1 MKKKYEVE
9 EWILFYSFKLDRID
23 RIISIKFSLI
33 QSKVIFTARSFQSLE
48 TKRSQSIC
56 FFHLSGPRY
65 HLPELRGR
73 DVDK

>member
-33 QSKVIFTARSFQSLE
+33 QSKVIFTARPADGGTRDTGDAEGLLFFQQATLNVGNQ
-48 TKRSQSIC
+48 R
-56 FFHLSGPRY
+56 
-65 HLPELRGR
+65 
-73 DVDK
+73 